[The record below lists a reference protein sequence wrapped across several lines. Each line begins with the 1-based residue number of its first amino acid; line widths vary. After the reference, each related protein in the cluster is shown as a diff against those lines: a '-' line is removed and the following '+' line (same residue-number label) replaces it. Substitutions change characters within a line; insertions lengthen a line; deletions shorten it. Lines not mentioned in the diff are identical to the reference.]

1 MHRFGLW
8 SWQDIHFSVD
18 GSLRNTVRRL
28 VREAEA
34 GATQRELQERLRIR
48 VYNTLLDL
56 LRKGEI
62 DRDRLARV
70 YVYLHTDRRVRAS
83 QFERRQEI
91 LTSIAESREAEASDE
106 VVIQVLLTLI
116 RYPGL
121 EPGEVVRRL
130 RGHSPPV
137 TMQQAEAVFTR
148 YELGEKGDPRR
159 TEVLPTQR
167 RAGGLVCPG
176 DSAGNRDDRTRDST
190 ERSRPSS
197 FRKEHTMALLRKVFV
212 WGGGGGEKPQNGSCH
227 NSYSVRRLCLLQRA
241 VPGV

>member
-1 MHRFGLW
+1 MVLHRSAGLLLELLKSKPVVDLAAIRSALGNVSHMTAFRYLKRVPYRRSYNQNGRYYSHHEPARYDRFGLW

-28 VREAEA
+28 VHETDA
-34 GATQRELQERLRIR
+34 GATQRELRERLRVR
-48 VYNTLLDL
+48 TYNTLLDL

-70 YVYLHTDRRVRAS
+70 YVYLHSDPGVRAS
-83 QFERRQEI
+83 QLQRREE
-91 LTSIAESREAEASDE
+91 LLASIAESREAEAGDE

-121 EPGEVVRRL
+121 GPGEVVRRL

-148 YELGEKGDPRR
+148 YELGEKG
-159 TEVLPTQR
+159 
-167 RAGGLVCPG
+167 G
-176 DSAGNRDDRTRDST
+176 SST
-190 ERSRPSS
+190 
-197 FRKEHTMALLRKVFV
+197 H
-212 WGGGGGEKPQNGSCH
+212 
-227 NSYSVRRLCLLQRA
+227 
-241 VPGV
+241 

>member
-1 MHRFGLW
+1 MSLHRSPSLLLELLRSKPVVDLATIRSALGNVSHMTAFRYLRQVPYRRSYNQNGRYYSHHEPSRYDRFGLW

-34 GATQRELQERLRIR
+34 GATQRELQERLRVR

-70 YVYLHTDRRVRAS
+70 YVYLHTDRGVRAS
-83 QFERRQEI
+83 QLQRREEM
-91 LTSIAESREAEASDE
+91 LRSIAESREAETSDE
-106 VVIQVLLTLI
+106 VIIQVLLTLI

-121 EPGEVVRRL
+121 GPGEVVRRL

-137 TMQQAEAVFTR
+137 TTQQAEAVFTR
-148 YELGEKGDPRR
+148 YELGEKGGP
-159 TEVLPTQR
+159 
-167 RAGGLVCPG
+167 
-176 DSAGNRDDRTRDST
+176 
-190 ERSRPSS
+190 SR
-197 FRKEHTMALLRKVFV
+197 H
-212 WGGGGGEKPQNGSCH
+212 
-227 NSYSVRRLCLLQRA
+227 
-241 VPGV
+241 